1 MSATFPSIASD
12 HALPIGY
19 PPAKKQQYAG
29 LCRYDKA
36 VMMGHTSPKK
46 ETFLQRFGK
55 QRRSFARTFLFNMW
69 PLEVEELARARIPM
83 ERVTPNYG
91 VDVASKKQLLHGLH
105 CHFNTLGSV
114 LGSFL
119 RNLCTLSWN
128 LFRPAKASKGGTV
141 WAVVIQSLSS
151 FLLVGQ
157 KATRKTGVCLHILA
171 RPLTV
176 QPYFATSQPEK
187 GCLVP
192 PTPAGRKW
200 ACFLKRSPKLVCF
213 LFKANQPWASFK
225 TKTGLPPEK
234 NTKNI
239 RLRPR
244 AEPGGACGGE
254 PAARQERK
262 RVCLFMRSV
271 RTGPLKRYILPI

>member
-1 MSATFPSIASD
+1 M
-12 HALPIGY
+12 
-19 PPAKKQQYAG
+19 
-29 LCRYDKA
+29 
-36 VMMGHTSPKK
+36 
-46 ETFLQRFGK
+46 
-55 QRRSFARTFLFNMW
+55 
-69 PLEVEELARARIPM
+69 
-83 ERVTPNYG
+83 
-91 VDVASKKQLLHGLH
+91 
-105 CHFNTLGSV
+105 
-114 LGSFL
+114 
-119 RNLCTLSWN
+119 
-128 LFRPAKASKGGTV
+128 FRPAKASKRGTV

-225 TKTGLPPEK
+225 TKTGLPQKRTRRISGYALMLNQE
-234 NTKNI
+234 
-239 RLRPR
+239 
-244 AEPGGACGGE
+244 E
-254 PAARQERK
+254 PAAVNLPRDKNGSGFVSSCDLLEQ
-262 RVCLFMRSV
+262 
-271 RTGPLKRYILPI
+271 GPLRDTFCQFETWLFPPKERETTIDKAMFRCTM